1 MSRRPGCAILLSLL
15 LAGPSFAGSI
25 TGQVVLPTPVAGEK
39 KAHPEQAMVW
49 LEVIPEKLER
59 DLARGPKRGF
69 FGRRQP
75 RPAPEIVLANG
86 KFDPRVVT
94 VVAGRDLV
102 LRNADRVWH
111 GVFSVSKPGA
121 FDLGKR
127 APGRADTLRFEAA
140 GVVALR
146 CELHPNESA
155 FVVVTPNHASVQADI
170 NGEWR
175 LPELPEGRY
184 ALRAWAPGRE
194 ELRRDVEL
202 GKKSKVKLSLR
213 W

>member
-1 MSRRPGCAILLSLL
+1 MFLM
-15 LAGPSFAGSI
+15 LAGPSYAGSI
-25 TGQVVLPTPVAGEK
+25 SGQVIMPTPVVGEK
-39 KAHPEQAMVW
+39 HTHPEQAVVW

-59 DLARGPKRGF
+59 ELARGPKRGL
-69 FGRRQP
+69 FGKRHP
-75 RPAPEIVLANG
+75 PPTPELIQTNG
-86 KFDPRVVT
+86 HFEPRVVS
-94 VVAGRDLV
+94 VVAGRDVV

-127 APGRADTLRFEAA
+127 APGRVDTLQFDAP

-146 CELHPNESA
+146 CELHPSESA
-155 FVVVTPNHASVQADI
+155 FVVVTPNHASVAANV

-194 ELRRDVEL
+194 ELRREVEI
-202 GKKSKVKLSLR
+202 GKKSTVKLSLR

>member
-1 MSRRPGCAILLSLL
+1 MSRRPGCAVLMSLM
-15 LAGPSFAGSI
+15 LAVPSFAGSI
-25 TGQVVLPTPVAGEK
+25 TGQVIMPAPLVGEK
-39 KAHPEQAMVW
+39 HPHPEQAVVW

-59 DLARGPKRGF
+59 DLARGPKRGL

-75 RPAPEIVLANG
+75 RPTSELVETNG
-86 KFDPRVVT
+86 QFEPRVVT
-94 VVAGRDLV
+94 VVAGRDVV

-127 APGRADTLRFEAA
+127 APGRVDTLRFDAP

-146 CELHPNESA
+146 CELHPSESA
-155 FVVVTPNHASVQADI
+155 FVVVTPNHASVRAASE
-170 NGEWR
+170 GEWR
-175 LPELPEGRY
+175 LPDLPAGRY

-202 GKKSKVKLSLR
+202 GKKSDVKLSLR

>member
-1 MSRRPGCAILLSLL
+1 MSRRPGCAVLMMLM

-25 TGQVVLPTPVAGEK
+25 SGQVIMPTPVVGEK
-39 KAHPEQAMVW
+39 HAHPEQAVVW

-59 DLARGPKRGF
+59 ELARGPKRGL
-69 FGRRQP
+69 FGKLHP
-75 RPAPEIVLANG
+75 PPTPELIQTNG
-86 KFDPRVVT
+86 HFEPRVVT
-94 VVAGRDLV
+94 VVAGRDVV

-111 GVFSVSKPGA
+111 GVFSVSQPGA

-127 APGRADTLRFEAA
+127 APGRVDTLRFDAP

-146 CELHPNESA
+146 CELHPSESA
-155 FVVVTPNHASVQADI
+155 YVVVTPNHASVAAKLD
-170 NGEWR
+170 GEWR

-194 ELRRDVEL
+194 ELRREVEI
-202 GKKSKVKLSLR
+202 GKKATVKLSLR